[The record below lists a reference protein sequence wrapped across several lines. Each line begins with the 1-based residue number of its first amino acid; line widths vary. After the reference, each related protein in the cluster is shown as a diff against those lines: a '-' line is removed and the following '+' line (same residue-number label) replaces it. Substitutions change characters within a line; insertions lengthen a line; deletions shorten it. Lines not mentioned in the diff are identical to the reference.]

1 MKRIFIAILAIGL
14 LVVTPTTRLVNASCA
29 PVPGCTES
37 PGQLQHPTTP
47 HTDNTKHSAKTHT
60 EGSHHN
66 TKHSANSGGKGLIQL
81 PSGVN
86 DFPNNDVNAIQ
97 VHVASAKKDIIGSYH
112 VTGEVTNEGSDMLQ
126 FVQVTVHFYGAGGNL
141 VADSTCCYTTP
152 TDIDPGHTATFDSF
166 VMSNQISSKPASYR
180 LSYAWNAPT
189 VNQPA
194 PTVNQPSSQSETN
207 FTAGNTRSAGTSSVT
222 VPTTNGSST
231 SGEFIQL
238 LTSKS
243 DFSNGDDARSIRLI
257 YVHGGNSPIGGWL
270 LRGMLQNV
278 GNKTIPMLTV
288 TATIYNSTRQPVDSM
303 QQPAIVGSDTTLAPG
318 QQKPFELYGEASTG
332 VYFKLGYSW

>member
-14 LVVTPTTRLVNASCA
+14 LVVAPTTRLVNASCA
-29 PVPGCTES
+29 PVPGCVED
-37 PGQLQHPTTP
+37 PGQLQNPTTP
-47 HTDNTKHSAKTHT
+47 HTDNTTHSAKTHT
-60 EGSHHN
+60 EGNHHH
-66 TKHSANSGGKGLIQL
+66 TKHNANSGGKGLIQL
-81 PSGVN
+81 PSSAS

-112 VTGEVTNEGSDMLQ
+112 VTGEITNEGSDMLQ

-166 VMSNQISSKPASYR
+166 VMSNQISGKPVSYR

-189 VNQPA
+189 VS
-194 PTVNQPSSQSETN
+194 QPSSQSETN
-207 FTAGNTRSAGTSSVT
+207 FTAGNMTSAGTSSVT

-231 SGEFIQL
+231 SGDFIQL

-243 DFSNGDDARSIRLI
+243 DFSNGDDANSIRLV
-257 YVHGGNSPIGGWL
+257 YVHGGNSPKGGWL
-270 LRGMLQNV
+270 LRGMVQNV

-288 TATIYNSTRQPVDSM
+288 IATIYNSTRQPVDSM
-303 QQPAIVGSDTTLAPG
+303 QQPAIVGSDTTLARG
-318 QQKPFELYGEASTG
+318 QQKPFELYGEAATG
-332 VYFKLGYSW
+332 EYFKLGYNW